1 MLGSIDPS
9 SSSSSSSSPITT
21 LESVLASEFPQ
32 TFFVTDSPLLPSL
45 SYTSIDFSLDQHEHL
60 NEKSSHLSTHSLVS
74 SMDKSPFNPFGSSFA
89 KRRAAFSLCHPST
102 MIMPVMVSLAEEPTS
117 SLDYE
122 NTYLYSEETSQ
133 FDDILSLTSITSNII
148 REFPSYRQNTSL
160 NSETNIFP
168 SDTDDTS
175 EAVTSAVQPF
185 GDEDEQQQQLDIDD
199 DDDVEDFTGVVHATK
214 YRVIEEHDHED
225 KQTLSDYDNV
235 YLHHHDLLGTKI
247 RSNENIVSSN
257 ISLTSSMQDDQCPLP
272 FTGEQVDKQDHNK
285 QRTDADHCIR
295 LETTM
300 NETSEFS
307 AHERDA
313 ADDDD
318 NEEYFQSTRLL
329 DQGEHDGMFSDL
341 SQDSDDFRFV
351 RENVH

>member
-1 MLGSIDPS
+1 
-9 SSSSSSSSPITT
+9 
-21 LESVLASEFPQ
+21 
-32 TFFVTDSPLLPSL
+32 
-45 SYTSIDFSLDQHEHL
+45 
-60 NEKSSHLSTHSLVS
+60 
-74 SMDKSPFNPFGSSFA
+74 
-89 KRRAAFSLCHPST
+89 
-102 MIMPVMVSLAEEPTS
+102 MPVMVSLAEEPTS

-160 NSETNIFP
+160 NSETDVFP

-185 GDEDEQQQQLDIDD
+185 GDEDEQQQLDIDD
-199 DDDVEDFTGVVHATK
+199 DNDDDVEDFAGVVHATK
-214 YRVIEEHDHED
+214 YRVIEEQDHED

-235 YLHHHDLLGTKI
+235 YHHHHDLLGTKI

-257 ISLTSSMQDDQCPLP
+257 ISLTSSMQHDQCPLP
-272 FTGEQVDKQDHNK
+272 FTGEQVDKQDTNK
-285 QRTDADHCIR
+285 QPTDDDHCIR

-307 AHERDA
+307 AYERDA
-313 ADDDD
+313 ADDD

-351 RENVH
+351 RGNVH

>member
-1 MLGSIDPS
+1 
-9 SSSSSSSSPITT
+9 
-21 LESVLASEFPQ
+21 
-32 TFFVTDSPLLPSL
+32 
-45 SYTSIDFSLDQHEHL
+45 
-60 NEKSSHLSTHSLVS
+60 
-74 SMDKSPFNPFGSSFA
+74 
-89 KRRAAFSLCHPST
+89 
-102 MIMPVMVSLAEEPTS
+102 MVSLAEEPTS

-148 REFPSYRQNTSL
+148 REFPSYRQN
-160 NSETNIFP
+160 SETNIFP

-185 GDEDEQQQQLDIDD
+185 GDEDEQQLDI

-214 YRVIEEHDHED
+214 YRVVEEQDHED

-235 YLHHHDLLGTKI
+235 YHHHHHDLLGTKI

-257 ISLTSSMQDDQCPLP
+257 ISLTSSMQHDQCPLP
-272 FTGEQVDKQDHNK
+272 FTGEQVDKHDNNK
-285 QRTDADHCIR
+285 QPTDADHCIR

-313 ADDDD
+313 ADDD

-351 RENVH
+351 RENVP